1 MKATI
6 ADALLRRK
14 ELAEKVSQ
22 LHQLKTSAIYETR
35 CQRIKVTDGIDEVT
49 AGVPKLTA
57 SQVTREYDYYARL
70 LRLVDAAIQRAN
82 WTTEI
87 ELVNDAMLNF
97 DDDRRIVCKWD
108 DAGAALKDAIASAP
122 SPEIVA
128 VDDLTSHTIETQ

>member
-14 ELAEKVSQ
+14 ELGEKVAQ
-22 LHQLKTSAIYETR
+22 LHQIKNNAVYETR

-49 AGVPKLTA
+49 AAVPKLTA

-87 ELVNDAMLNF
+87 DLNDDAMLNF
-97 DDDRRIVCKWD
+97 DEKKFIVCNCQD
-108 DAGAALKDAIASAP
+108 TAALAAAIASVP
-122 SPEIVA
+122 SPEVVIADTPQVPA
-128 VDDLTSHTIETQ
+128 M

>member
-14 ELAEKVSQ
+14 ELGEKVAQ
-22 LHQLKTSAIYETR
+22 LHQLKTNAIYEIR

-49 AGVPKLTA
+49 ANVPKLTA

-87 ELVNDAMLNF
+87 ELTDDAMLNF
-97 DDDRRIVCKWD
+97 AEKEFIVCNCQ
-108 DAGAALKDAIASAP
+108 DAAALAAAIASAP
-122 SPEIVA
+122 SPRVVIA
-128 VDDLTSHTIETQ
+128 DTPPDPAT